1 MNAPSQLKPLPV
13 RDHFSKETAKS
24 FTDWNT
30 RVTAITAARQEI
42 TAAADKLRDSIM
54 TTAKPETVPDQ
65 VQDLLAR
72 RLALDVQELKLAQEK
87 ESFTKMLADE
97 RQRERER
104 LEAAIEKRKAEILK
118 GLEKAGVKTAFL
130 PGILNADATI
140 LEFQASRA
148 AVSGYE
154 KAVSENDQLRA
165 QFLASRI
172 SAAVPVI

>member
-13 RDHFSKETAKS
+13 RDYFSKETAKS
-24 FTDWNT
+24 FTDWND
-30 RVTAITAARQEI
+30 RVTAINAARQEI
-42 TAAADKLRDSIM
+42 TQAADKLRDSIM
-54 TTAKPETVPDQ
+54 TTAKPEKVPGQ

-72 RLALDVQELKLAQEK
+72 RLALDVAELLLAQEK
-87 ESFTKMLADE
+87 ESFAKPLADE

-104 LEAAIEKRKAEILK
+104 LEGLIEKRKAEIVKSLAK
-118 GLEKAGVKTAFL
+118 NGIKTAFL

-148 AVSGYE
+148 AVSGSE

-165 QFLASRI
+165 QFLANRI
-172 SAAVPVI
+172 AQAVPVL